1 MKLTK
6 VNRQFGAWLLSKIDH
21 SSCAI
26 IPDVNKKIPISSKE
40 INLLFGLPCSGKP
53 IESCNHDEIERNKR
67 IICEIFG
74 VSHFSKVTVKLL
86 EEILQKQYP
95 NPLSLNDQ
103 RSFKAAF
110 VLYVMTKFLAP
121 QSLANYISTRYISPV
136 ADIDNILQYNW
147 AQFIVDDIMK
157 SASLIPKRFHNPSQV
172 SINGCILLLQVCSF
186 H

>member
-1 MKLTK
+1 MVEKYRRKRSITRSVNDNIKTTRINSRCQPRCVVNIVKNFDETKRNLVRETGLGGTLSMKLTK

-103 RSFKAAF
+103 
-110 VLYVMTKFLAP
+110 
-121 QSLANYISTRYISPV
+121 
-136 ADIDNILQYNW
+136 
-147 AQFIVDDIMK
+147 
-157 SASLIPKRFHNPSQV
+157 
-172 SINGCILLLQVCSF
+172 
-186 H
+186 